1 MSLTINLFELV
12 QDGPSP
18 LYIAKTVHGVDH
30 EISNY
35 LVSLKAVEFEGPLEV
50 EEEEEEDNDEE
61 LH

>member
-18 LYIAKTVHGVDH
+18 LYIAKTVHGVDN

-35 LVSLKAVEFEGPLEV
+35 LVSLKAVEFEGPIEV
-50 EEEEEEDNDEE
+50 EEEEEDNDEE